1 MKIKLGRS
9 EAAAIEELVAALE
22 THAELKNNFRKLST
36 ERSKVYLTYKIAMAL
51 GVPSRV
57 EKLLVT
63 ALRAYGAEAEQ
74 EEAPEEAPDM
84 SSEEAPEEE
93 L

>member
-9 EAAAIEELVAALE
+9 EAAAIEELVGALE

-36 ERSKVYLTYKIAMAL
+36 ERSKVYFVYKMAMAL

-63 ALRAYGAEAEQ
+63 ALRAYGAAA
-74 EEAPEEAPDM
+74 EEAPEDTDIPENEPAGDEF
-84 SSEEAPEEE
+84 EEQ
-93 L
+93 